1 MERVVGRIGRA
12 HGLRGEVTVEVRTDV
27 PEERFVPGAVFV
39 TEPAS
44 AGPLTLADVHEHS
57 GTLLLRFEQST
68 DRTSGVS
75 RGSTEASP

>member
-44 AGPLTLADVHEHS
+44 AGPLTLRGRPRAQRHVAAAV
-57 GTLLLRFEQST
+57 RRRA
-68 DRTSGVS
+68 RTGRRP
-75 RGSTEASP
+75 RGCAG